1 MQTIQLE
8 IFKFHELSE
17 AAKATARDN
26 WRERDQYLD
35 FAWSDEA
42 IQSIQTFC
50 EHFGAR
56 LTNWSVGAH
65 SPYSY
70 DVDAPHSLF
79 RGLKVAEV
87 NRDYMPTGYCLD
99 CTLWYTF
106 HDEFKRTGCA
116 SKAFE
121 AALDA
126 AFKDWRSDME
136 SQLEDDYIDE
146 HLEINEYDFTASGKR
161 WY

>member
-35 FAWSDEA
+35 FAWNDEA
-42 IQSIQTFC
+42 LGSIKSFC

-56 LTNWSVGAH
+56 LTGWSVGAH
-65 SPYSY
+65 LPYSY

-79 RGLKVAEV
+79 RGLKVADV
-87 NRDYMPTGYCLD
+87 NRDQMPTGYCLD

-146 HLEINEYDFTASGKR
+146 MLEINEYDFTADGKC

>member
-1 MQTIQLE
+1 MQTVQIE
-8 IFKFHELSE
+8 IFKFNELSE
-17 AAKATARDN
+17 AAKETARDW
-26 WRERDQYLD
+26 WRSAGESFFGDESLD
-35 FAWSDEA
+35 
-42 IQSIQTFC
+42 SIKTFC

-56 LTNWSVGAH
+56 LTDWSVGAYA
-65 SPYSY
+65 PYSY

-79 RGLKVAEV
+79 RGLKVADV
-87 NRDYMPTGYCLD
+87 DRNQMPTGYCLD

-136 SQLEDDYIDE
+136 SQLENDYIDE
-146 HLEINEYDFTASGKR
+146 HLEINEYDFTADGKH
-161 WY
+161 W